1 MEHGTDAQFLE
12 VLLLLGGGIVA
23 GTLFKRIGLGT
34 VLGYLFAGIAMGP
47 FFGLISEGEE
57 ILHIGELGVVFLLF
71 IIGLELKLSRLWTLR
86 RQIFGLGAAQVV
98 LTGAALAGLLWWL
111 VFPFGAAIVIGFGF
125 ALSSTAFGLQLLEEA
140 GETNTRHGQAGFSIL
155 LFQDLAVV
163 PLLAVIPFLAPY
175 SNDATIKP
183 MEVAISLGALIGLIA
198 AGRWLLNPLFRIMA
212 SAGAREVMLGAA
224 LFVVLGSAMLM
235 AMAGFSM
242 AMGAFIAGV
251 LLAESSYRHELE
263 ANIEPF
269 RGLFLGL
276 FFIGVGLSID
286 LRVLAEDWMII
297 LLAAPLVMIVKSV
310 FIYTL
315 ARAFGEGHD
324 TATRVAGLLAQ
335 AGEFGFVLFS
345 AAAADRVFPQSTS
358 SLLIAI
364 TTLTMMLT
372 PLSTTLATY
381 LLSRK
386 DEEEDEMEE
395 DFEGAGSDVLL
406 IGFSRFGQIVAQ
418 VLLSSGI
425 DVTILDSSA
434 ERIRTATRFGFRIY
448 FGSGMRKEVLEA
460 SGIRHAKLVAV
471 CTNKKETTDRVVD
484 LIRSEFPNV
493 NLYVRAYDRAHALSL
508 RARGVDYEIRE
519 TVESALSFG
528 SATLTSL
535 GVEEEVAREIV
546 ADVRKRDTARL
557 KLQEAEGYNAG
568 ADMVTTKVVTPEPLV
583 KPHPALQAVDK
594 AGDCSEGGSDL
605 FDDQAPLR
613 RRRGRFLR
621 SRRTQIKEP
630 VAGRPDPMRS

>member
-315 ARAFGEGHD
+315 AEGHD

-594 AGDCSEGGSDL
+594 AGDGSEGGSDL

>member
-1 MEHGTDAQFLE
+1 MEHGADAQFLE

-47 FFGLISEGEE
+47 LLGLISGGEE

-98 LTGAALAGLLWWL
+98 VTGAALAALLWWL
-111 VFPFGAAIVIGFGF
+111 VFPGGAAIVIGFGF

-175 SNDATIKP
+175 SNDASIKP
-183 MEVAISLGALIGLIA
+183 MEVAISLGALVGLIA

-235 AMAGFSM
+235 AIAGFSM

-269 RGLFLGL
+269 RGLLLGL

-286 LRVLAEDWMII
+286 LQVLTEDWMII
-297 LLAAPLVMIVKSV
+297 LLAAPLLMIVKSV
-310 FIYTL
+310 FIYSL

-324 TATRVAGLLAQ
+324 TAMRIAGLLAQ

-345 AAAADRVFPQSTS
+345 AAAADRIFPQSTS

-381 LLSRK
+381 LLGRK

-528 SATLTSL
+528 NATLTSL
-535 GVEEEVAREIV
+535 GVEEELAREIV

-557 KLQEAEGYNAG
+557 KLQEAEGYSAG
-568 ADMVTTKVVTPEPLV
+568 ADMVTTKVVAPEPLV

-594 AGDCSEGGSDL
+594 AGDGSEGGSDL
-605 FDDQAPLR
+605 FDDQAPIR

-630 VAGRPDPMRS
+630 VAGRPDPLRS